1 MNLSW
6 FNFNSYCKILLIF
19 FPLTIILGQSF
30 VSLFYILCFISFVI
44 ILKKTN
50 LKEFYINFKYILYF
64 FLYLILSSLIV
75 NQINIIN
82 TIILLKFFFLFFFLI
97 YSCLKLDQKF
107 FIKYSYYILAI
118 FFFIFFDLIFQK
130 IYKYDIFGFV
140 AEGSNI
146 DRLTGP
152 FGSKEYIPASYIYHI
167 CLPFILYILFN
178 NFISKK
184 LIDYFIFILIFISLV
199 VSIFITGERI
209 IFIML
214 LVTIFFYFSFYKKF
228 LVKFLFAG
236 LLCFILIY
244 LISSFDGYYKNRYSK
259 FINIISGTKEK
270 NTSFLDS
277 QWGAHYLTSIEIFK
291 NNFFFGKGARS
302 FRVEC
307 SNSLYEMI
315 SSASKDIRCSTHPH
329 NFYLEILSETGIFG
343 ILLFFII
350 VYKFLIILIEVIKK
364 NFFDTRNLNY
374 NIAMVYV
381 IPTLVL
387 LFPIKSSGAIF
398 SNLYGLMFWSLFA
411 FSYGFLLKTK
421 NTHKKLF

>member
-1 MNLSW
+1 
-6 FNFNSYCKILLIF
+6 
-19 FPLTIILGQSF
+19 
-30 VSLFYILCFISFVI
+30 
-44 ILKKTN
+44 
-50 LKEFYINFKYILYF
+50 
-64 FLYLILSSLIV
+64 
-75 NQINIIN
+75 
-82 TIILLKFFFLFFFLI
+82 
-97 YSCLKLDQKF
+97 LDQKF

-152 FGSKEYIPASYIYHI
+152 FGNKEYIPASYIYHI

-178 NFISKK
+178 NFINNK
-184 LIDYFIFILIFISLV
+184 LINYFISILVFISLV

-214 LVTIFFYFSFYKKF
+214 LATIFFNFFFYKNF

-236 LLCFILIY
+236 LLCFFLIY
-244 LISSFDGYYKNRYSK
+244 FISSFDGYYKDRYSK

-277 QWGAHYLTSIEIFK
+277 QWGAHYLTSIQIFK

-329 NFYLEILSETGIFG
+329 NFYLEILSETGVFG
-343 ILLFFII
+343 IILFFII

-364 NFFDTRNLNY
+364 NFFNIRNLNY
-374 NIAMVYV
+374 NIAMVHV